1 MSELNVLASG
11 GGAGEDSERV
21 LGTGYGPQGT
31 GLEVGGQQDPSPS
44 SEGSGDTALV
54 QALVLAVE
62 QT

>member
-1 MSELNVLASG
+1 MSWQAEEGQGRTLSG
-11 GGAGEDSERV
+11 CWRQ
-21 LGTGYGPQGT
+21 GTGPQGT
-31 GLEVGGQQDPSPS
+31 GLEVGGQQDPTPS